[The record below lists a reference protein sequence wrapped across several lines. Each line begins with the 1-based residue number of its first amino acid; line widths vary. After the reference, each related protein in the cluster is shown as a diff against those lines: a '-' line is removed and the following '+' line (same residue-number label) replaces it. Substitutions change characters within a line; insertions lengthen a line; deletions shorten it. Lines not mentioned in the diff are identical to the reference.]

1 MEMVLEFLRD
11 VLSQPALLIGIMSC
25 VGLVALKRPFH
36 KVMTGTLKPILG
48 YLMLAAGA
56 GVIVSNLDPLGKM
69 IEHGFHITGVVP
81 NNEAIVAVAQKVLGV
96 ETMSILVVGLL
107 MNLCIA
113 RFTKFK
119 YVFLTG
125 HHSLFMACLMS
136 AVLGTA
142 GLSGMELILVGGFL
156 MGAWSAIS
164 PAIGQ
169 SYTSKVTDGDE
180 IAIGHFGS
188 LGYYLSAWVAQYVG
202 KAEDST
208 EDIEIP
214 EKWGFLRDS
223 TLSTALTMIVFYL
236 IAAIAA
242 GSEFVST
249 LSGDM
254 SPYLYAVMSAMNFAV
269 GVTIVYSGVRM
280 ILGDLIPAFQGIAT
294 KNYS

>member
-25 VGLVALKRPFH
+25 IGLIALKRPFH

-56 GVIVSNLDPLGKM
+56 GVIVNNLDPLGKM

-125 HHSLFMACLMS
+125 HHSSHVCRTRYCRFVWYGAHPC
-136 AVLGTA
+136 GW
-142 GLSGMELILVGGFL
+142 FL
-156 MGAWSAIS
+156 DGRMVCNFSSDWSKLHI
-164 PAIGQ
+164 
-169 SYTSKVTDGDE
+169 
-180 IAIGHFGS
+180 
-188 LGYYLSAWVAQYVG
+188 
-202 KAEDST
+202 
-208 EDIEIP
+208 
-214 EKWGFLRDS
+214 
-223 TLSTALTMIVFYL
+223 
-236 IAAIAA
+236 
-242 GSEFVST
+242 
-249 LSGDM
+249 
-254 SPYLYAVMSAMNFAV
+254 
-269 GVTIVYSGVRM
+269 
-280 ILGDLIPAFQGIAT
+280 
-294 KNYS
+294 